1 MPIPRKPRD
10 GPVAPIAL
18 SRQPRVSP
26 SESTIGPLRPGGA
39 LRQRAALSILAAI
52 ANREGRPGVARK
64 RPALAPDDVS
74 PPRAARGDDDLM
86 SAPQDHA
93 LSAGATARP
102 SPTVDEAIVPHPEAP
117 LAPANRVPWPPRR
130 VTNRFRVF

>member
-10 GPVAPIAL
+10 GPVARIAL
-18 SRQPRVSP
+18 SRQPGVSP

-39 LRQRAALSILAAI
+39 LRQRAALSILVAI

-64 RPALAPDDVS
+64 RPALAPDDVP

-86 SAPQDHA
+86 SAPQDVA
-93 LSAGATARP
+93 AP
-102 SPTVDEAIVPHPEAP
+102 PDAIVPTSPSTDAAAPPHAGAP
-117 LAPANRVPWPPRR
+117 LAPTYRVPWRPGGAA
-130 VTNRFRVF
+130 VRFRVF